1 LLQTAAG
8 STVGRLVIQLARHLG
23 IPTINVVRRR
33 DAVEE
38 IKALGGDQV
47 ICTEDEDL
55 LQRVPEIAGPAG
67 VRKAIDCV
75 AGHVGAQVS
84 QGLAPGGEL
93 VVYGALSTH
102 RQTDPAAL
110 TIPLQ
115 ARSVVYE
122 TKAVRGFWLNRWF
135 GTASPTDAL
144 RALTEVR
151 DLVADE
157 VLSIPEGEPFPL
169 ERFAEAVALAETPA
183 HGAKP
188 LFVFEDG
195 RDKDDR

>member
-1 LLQTAAG
+1 
-8 STVGRLVIQLARHLG
+8 
-23 IPTINVVRRR
+23 VRRR

-38 IKALGGDQV
+38 IEALGGDQV

-55 LQRVPEIAGPAG
+55 LQRVPEVAGPAG

-75 AGHVGAQVS
+75 AGHVGARVS
-84 QGLAPGGEL
+84 QGLAPGGEV

-115 ARSVVYE
+115 ARSLIYE

-135 GTASPTDAL
+135 GTASPADVRETL
-144 RALTEVR
+144 SEVR
-151 DLVADE
+151 ALVADG
-157 VLSIPEGEPFPL
+157 VLTIPQGRPFPL
-169 ERFAEAVALAETPA
+169 ERFAEAVSLAETPA
-183 HGAKP
+183 RGAKP
-188 LFVFEDG
+188 LLVFEDG
-195 RDKDDR
+195 RHSDNT